1 MRLQTKRKT
10 TADDVRRV
18 ALAALVT
25 ALDDRKQEAK
35 DKPGLTGARAVAT
48 GAVIYTAGRAALK
61 GGRFVREH
69 FVAGRNDGEAV
80 DEDEERDDPEA
91 EEEDFDE
98 DEEREEPEAD
108 EEDFDEDEEREE
120 PEADEQDFDED
131 EERDEPEAEEEDF
144 DEDEERD
151 EPEAE
156 GDEDFDDDE
165 PDDDERWDDDEP
177 EDRPGPEG
185 ADDEQFEDEDED
197 EPEAESRD
205 DDDREYAD
213 EDDERPPTPDLQPLR
228 RAARGK
234 RKQPSLV
241 LPQRPS
247 RSRSPLAR
255 S

>member
-1 MRLQTKRKT
+1 MRLQTKRRT

-69 FVAGRNDGEAV
+69 FVADRHDGDAG
-80 DEDEERDDPEA
+80 ED
-91 EEEDFDE
+91 
-98 DEEREEPEAD
+98 
-108 EEDFDEDEEREE
+108 
-120 PEADEQDFDED
+120 D

-156 GDEDFDDDE
+156 EEDFDEDEERYEPEAGADDV
-165 PDDDERWDDDEP
+165 DDDEP
-177 EDRPGPEG
+177 EDDERGDDDEPEDQPGPEG
-185 ADDEQFEDEDED
+185 ADDAQPEDEDEFD
-197 EPEAESRD
+197 EPEAETRD
-205 DDDREYAD
+205 DADREDAD
-213 EDDERPPTPDLQPLR
+213 EADERPPTPDLQPIR

-247 RSRSPLAR
+247 RSRSPVAR